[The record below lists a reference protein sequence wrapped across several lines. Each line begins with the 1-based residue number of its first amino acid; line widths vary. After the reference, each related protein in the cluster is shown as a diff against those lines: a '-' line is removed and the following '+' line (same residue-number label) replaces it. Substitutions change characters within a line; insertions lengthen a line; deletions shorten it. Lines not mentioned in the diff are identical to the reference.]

1 MEKKATKREI
11 FNAIKA
17 RLNGEETSFTPDEMI
32 AAMDHELELL
42 DKKSANKKMT
52 KTQEENVT
60 LREVV
65 FDTLKA
71 SKVPMTVSEVIK
83 ANATLNGLSTQRVSP
98 MLKSL
103 EKDGRV
109 AKTAD
114 KKRTVYSVKA

>member
-1 MEKKATKREI
+1 MEKKVTKREM

-17 RLNGEETSFTPDEMI
+17 I
-32 AAMDHELELL
+32 AEVSANADMVAFIDHELELL

-52 KTQEENVT
+52 KTQEENVA